1 MSIGKLRFH
10 FTPSIAIP
18 GWMPLVAVW
27 LVLLLAPALINAQT
41 TVFTD
46 DFNRS
51 TFGTTGG
58 SPEMTWTKTGTAA
71 ISMAQV
77 SGSNYQLTFD
87 NGATTGRSSIS
98 GPLSI
103 FSTPFLTSL
112 SSNKDDIIWTFNIRT
127 ARTAAS
133 VGFQAGNGQYGF
145 AVVLAGTNSDFNS
158 TSTTENVGYA
168 VTLTQGSVSTS
179 YNAIRL
185 TKFTGGFNPNTR
197 VTTIIGPSQDAVLT
211 NYFSVKVVYSPVSN
225 LWKLYVRD
233 DGTTPSVDPNT
244 GNLTFVGSAT
254 DDTYT
259 NREMSYGGFFMS
271 HGTTS
276 TPNSNK
282 VNYDNF
288 KVVVDNRL
296 FTPAADIT
304 WSTPNWGQGTLTP
317 GSNYDVRIPSNRKV
331 TNTGTA
337 ASKMLHLESAS
348 PTEGSQLIND
358 GGTLTVTDKIK
369 VKVTLSDANAWRFV
383 GFPFAV
389 SKVYKADGSTEAVAG
404 IDYQIAT
411 YNADTRANGQSGWEA
426 VTQVNTTNPLVA
438 GKGYIVASAADLFFE
453 TASTPATTA
462 FGASNDVAL
471 SFTTVTGAANHH
483 GWNFIVSPVVANAF
497 LTLAEGQFRY
507 VYNGTS
513 YEVDDTSDGTL
524 TEYPFRAF
532 FVKTAAAADKTFT
545 TSNPSPAPALKS
557 SGGIGKATFYLNDG
571 TSEYSTK
578 IRINELSTEM
588 YDPAY
593 DAEHLFPFSTA
604 IPQIYTRMDG
614 KNLAINSV
622 PAGTTIPLYLRI
634 PQAGNFTLRWNQ
646 QTDEALSLYDATTNT
661 TVQLDAATEYNFTVN
676 ETGTL
681 SNRFSIRTGTDVTTA
696 QTNTLSKSI
705 KLHVDGKLLHI
716 SGVESEAKMQLLD
729 IAGRQLVNQLLV
741 DRFEYTLPHAGV
753 YIVRIVSDKGNK
765 EYKVIVR

>member
-1 MSIGKLRFH
+1 
-10 FTPSIAIP
+10 
-18 GWMPLVAVW
+18 
-27 LVLLLAPALINAQT
+27 
-41 TVFTD
+41 
-46 DFNRS
+46 
-51 TFGTTGG
+51 
-58 SPEMTWTKTGTAA
+58 
-71 ISMAQV
+71 
-77 SGSNYQLTFD
+77 
-87 NGATTGRSSIS
+87 
-98 GPLSI
+98 
-103 FSTPFLTSL
+103 
-112 SSNKDDIIWTFNIRT
+112 
-127 ARTAAS
+127 
-133 VGFQAGNGQYGF
+133 
-145 AVVLAGTNSDFNS
+145 
-158 TSTTENVGYA
+158 
-168 VTLTQGSVSTS
+168 
-179 YNAIRL
+179 
-185 TKFTGGFNPNTR
+185 
-197 VTTIIGPSQDAVLT
+197 
-211 NYFSVKVVYSPVSN
+211 
-225 LWKLYVRD
+225 
-233 DGTTPSVDPNT
+233 
-244 GNLTFVGSAT
+244 
-254 DDTYT
+254 
-259 NREMSYGGFFMS
+259 
-271 HGTTS
+271 
-276 TPNSNK
+276 
-282 VNYDNF
+282 
-288 KVVVDNRL
+288 
-296 FTPAADIT
+296 DIT

-358 GGTLTVTDKIK
+358 GGTLTVADKIK

-389 SKVYKADGSTEAVAG
+389 SKVFKADGVTEAVAG
-404 IDYQIAT
+404 TDYQIAT
-411 YNADTRANGQSGWEA
+411 YNAATRANGQSGWEA
-426 VTQVNTTNPLVA
+426 VTEVNTTNPLVA

-453 TASTPATTA
+453 TASTPTTTA
-462 FGASNDVAL
+462 FGASNDAAL
-471 SFTTVTGAANHH
+471 SFTTGTGAANHH

-507 VYNGTS
+507 VYDGTS
-513 YEVDDTSDGTL
+513 YVVDDTSDGTL

-532 FVKTAAAADKTFT
+532 FVKTAAAADKTFST
-545 TSNPSPAPALKS
+545 DSPSPAPALGP
-557 SGGIGKATFYLNDG
+557 SGSIGKATFYLNNG

-614 KNLAINSV
+614 KSLAINSV

-646 QTDEALSLYDATTNT
+646 QTDDALSLYDATTNT

-681 SNRFSIRTGTDVTTA
+681 SSRFSIHTGTDVTTA

-716 SGVESEAKMQLLD
+716 SGVECEAMMQLLD